1 MRRFAEVWETSRHE
15 LRELN
20 DCGDAVVGAVNW
32 HIRGRESER
41 ELVNKEAT
49 PGPLREGRIARFEW
63 GQDLGKALEAGFPG
77 LDAGPA
83 SREPDRR
90 KRKPLARR
98 LVTLPPQDFNSNP
111 VRIEDEECVVVLDV
125 AIFLGREVN
134 VRVACEASRVR
145 GVDLVPLVDLERKV
159 LDSHGV
165 VAVLTFVGRS

>member
-1 MRRFAEVWETSRHE
+1 MATAPLVGQFAGRGHAFSTYGWGRFERRARERGVC
-15 LRELN
+15 LRENLVHLLPQESHSRPGGGGVFPLPS
-20 DCGDAVVGAVNW
+20 CHALCDAYLA
-32 HIRGRESER
+32 
-41 ELVNKEAT
+41 
-49 PGPLREGRIARFEW
+49 
-63 GQDLGKALEAGFPG
+63 G
-77 LDAGPA
+77 LDPRPRVAT
-83 SREPDRR
+83 DRR

-145 GVDLVPLVDLERKV
+145 GVDLVPLVDLERQV